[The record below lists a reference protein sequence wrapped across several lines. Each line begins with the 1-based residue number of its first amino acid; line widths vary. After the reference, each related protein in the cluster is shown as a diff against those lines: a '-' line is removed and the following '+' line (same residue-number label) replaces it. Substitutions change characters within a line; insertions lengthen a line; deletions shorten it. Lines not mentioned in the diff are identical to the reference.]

1 MNNEEKN
8 DEITYK
14 YMLSKLNLITKNI
27 WKKKVMGYGFLLGLN
42 GLFFTS
48 ILQQMNLISILSSLF
63 LIYIITS
70 IIIAKLNKFE
80 EE

>member
-1 MNNEEKN
+1 MNNEE
-8 DEITYK
+8 
-14 YMLSKLNLITKNI
+14 KNI

>member
-1 MNNEEKN
+1 MNNEEKK

-14 YMLSKLNLITKNI
+14 YMLSKLNLISKNI